1 MIHAWRAIAVVSL
14 AIGLSGC
21 GGHYILSAPDQV
33 ASAGQEAP
41 IVVRL
46 QRNDFFVMDMA
57 WEDAP
62 IRFRIDHGPQR
73 AAYTDEEGYAGTLVP
88 APSQPGRHV
97 LSIDY
102 KDLDGQ
108 DIFGQA
114 AVYVFDP
121 ALPMVAVDF
130 ESLKLDDWWQGES
143 GAAVALNKVAG
154 VANIVYLTRW
164 DVDKHRRA
172 YELLQMSNCPVGPL
186 LRWERRRYK
195 VVTGRFGMPKLEFG
209 AHLISQLDGLME
221 TFPGLSV
228 GITDS
233 SLSATAF
240 AEAGLR
246 TYMVDAYDLPGGYE
260 VIPTTWDELGSRL
273 PLGAARRPRMPI
285 TPAPRPQVRQ
295 PVIAPTAPT
304 ERRDIYDP
312 SLLPDTAPVNVT
324 PAPAGPVYRPPTQPP
339 SKPVEPGTDLRE
351 LIEDGE

>member
-130 ESLKLDDWWQGES
+130 ESLKLDDWWQNDS
-143 GAAVALNKVAG
+143 ASAAALRKIAE
-154 VANIVYLTRW
+154 VANIVYLTRL
-164 DVDKHRRA
+164 DVDEHRRA
-172 YELLQMSNCPVGPL
+172 FELLQVTDCPMGPL
-186 LRWERRRYK
+186 LRWDRKRYK

-209 AHLISQLDGLME
+209 AYLISQLDALMDS
-221 TFPGLSV
+221 FPNLSV
-228 GITDS
+228 GVTDS
-233 SLSATAF
+233 SLSARAF

-246 TYMVDAYDLPGGYE
+246 TYMVDAYDLPEGFD
-260 VIPTTWDELGSRL
+260 VIPTTWAELASR
-273 PLGAARRPRMPI
+273 PPVTGPRRPRMRT
-285 TPAPRPQVRQ
+285 TPAPTPQLRRPVATPT
-295 PVIAPTAPT
+295 PVERIDPFDPTAEEPPT
-304 ERRDIYDP
+304 PPR
-312 SLLPDTAPVNVT
+312 
-324 PAPAGPVYRPPTQPP
+324 PVYRPPTRPP
-339 SKPVEPGTDLRE
+339 APPEDSVEPGTDLRD
-351 LIEDGE
+351 LIDE